1 MGALHGSVFPSPPTP
16 VQQTTGPVRESG
28 DSVIGMNQ
36 PRVGLAHLPTPLEP
50 ADRLTAA
57 WGGPTI
63 WVKRDD
69 LTGFGLS
76 GNKIRKLEF
85 HLAAA
90 LDAGADTMITCGAV
104 QSNHCRA
111 TALAAARVGLH
122 TILYLRSPD
131 REPPEAP
138 TGNHF
143 LQRLAGAECR
153 FITPHEYDNRDQ
165 IMAEAAAERGDSW
178 VIPEG
183 ASDPLGALGFVAAM
197 HEIAPQLEDRG
208 IVRPVIWHAASSA
221 GTTAGMLR
229 GAGELGLDVE
239 IVGSSV
245 GEPRGDLEHRIRT
258 LLTKAIARFG
268 VSPSTPSWR
277 IVDDYIGRG
286 YGLSTPEELSVQT
299 EATRLTGLLF
309 DPAYTGKAVYGLKRE
324 IEQGRLTED
333 DHVVFWH
340 TGGGFAVFA
349 HPELVDDPDPPGV
362 VGGR

>member
-1 MGALHGSVFPSPPTP
+1 
-16 VQQTTGPVRESG
+16 
-28 DSVIGMNQ
+28 MNQ
-36 PRVGLAHLPTPLEP
+36 SRIGLANLPTPLEP
-50 ADRLTAA
+50 ANRLTAA
-57 WGGPTI
+57 WDGPTI

-90 LDAGADTMITCGAV
+90 FDANADTVITCGAV

-131 REPPEAP
+131 GQPPETA
-138 TGNHF
+138 TGNHL

-153 FITPHEYDNRDQ
+153 FVTPEEYDDRDR
-165 IMAEAAAERGDSW
+165 IMAEAATAHGSSW

-183 ASDPLGALGFVAAM
+183 ASDALGALGFVAAM

-208 IVRPVIWHAASSA
+208 IVRPIIWHAASSA
-221 GTTAGMLR
+221 GPTAGMVR
-229 GAGELGLDVE
+229 GAGELGLEAE

-245 GEPRGDLEHRIRT
+245 GDPAGEVERRIRT
-258 LLTKAIARFG
+258 LLTDAATQFG
-268 VSPSTPSWR
+268 GTPGVVSWR
-277 IVDDYIGRG
+277 VIDDYVGRG
-286 YGLSTPEELSVQT
+286 YGLSTPDELAVQAET
-299 EATRLTGLLF
+299 TRLTGMLF
-309 DPAYTGKAVYGLKRE
+309 DPAYTGKVVYGIKRE
-324 IEQGRLTED
+324 VERGRLTKD
-333 DHVVFWH
+333 DHVIFWH

-349 HPELVDDPDPPGV
+349 HPELVDQY
-362 VGGR
+362 

>member
-1 MGALHGSVFPSPPTP
+1 M
-16 VQQTTGPVRESG
+16 G
-28 DSVIGMNQ
+28 DSVEGMDQ
-36 PRVGLAHLPTPLEP
+36 SRIRLAHLPTPLEP

-90 LDAGADTMITCGAV
+90 FDADADTVITCGAV

-122 TILYLRSPD
+122 TILYLRSSEG
-131 REPPEAP
+131 EPPEVP
-138 TGNHF
+138 TGNHL

-153 FITPHEYDNRDQ
+153 FITPEEYDNRDH
-165 IMAEAAAERGDSW
+165 IMAEAAAARGKSW

-208 IVRPVIWHAASSA
+208 IVRPIIWHAASSA
-221 GTTAGMLR
+221 GTTVGMLR
-229 GAGELGLDVE
+229 GADELDLDVK

-245 GEPRGDLEHRIRT
+245 GDPAEHVEHRIRT
-258 LLTKAIARFG
+258 LLTESIAQFG
-268 VSPSTPSWR
+268 GSQVNTPWR

-286 YGLSTPEELSVQT
+286 YGLSTPDELMVQS
-299 EATRLTGLLF
+299 EATRLTGMLF
-309 DPAYTGKAVYGLKRE
+309 DPAYTGKTVYGLKRE
-324 IEQGRLTED
+324 IEQGRLVKE

-349 HPELVDDPDPPGV
+349 HPELV
-362 VGGR
+362 RSRK